1 MTEISNPHDRFFK
14 EVLSR
19 QEVARDFLLHYVPA
33 NIVGLLDIDSL
44 EIRKDSFVDKDL
56 NEHFSDIL
64 YCVNMKQGGSS
75 YVYALFEHKS
85 YPEPLISLHLLRY
98 MIRIWE
104 QALKQG
110 VARPLP
116 PIIPIVVYHGRTR
129 WKIGLEFFDLFN
141 DLPEELKSFAP
152 GFQYLLCDLS
162 RYSDEEIKG
171 SVVLRVALLI
181 LKYIFREDLRE
192 HLPGIL
198 RLLRNLSEKRTGIE
212 YIETILKYII
222 NAAPTEN
229 IDREDLKAAVDE
241 ALPHRGGEIIPT
253 IADSLREEGMQQ
265 GILQSAREA
274 VIDILDARFEVVPGS
289 IVKTING
296 IDEPSVLK
304 MLLKK
309 GATVGSLPEFKQIME
324 RVISS
329 S

>member
-129 WKIGLEFFDLFN
+129 WKIGLEFFDLFD

-171 SVVLRVALLI
+171 AVRLRAAFILLRH
-181 LKYIFREDLRE
+181 IFLEDLRE
-192 HLPGIL
+192 RLP
-198 RLLRNLSEKRTGIE
+198 E
-212 YIETILKYII
+212 
-222 NAAPTEN
+222 
-229 IDREDLKAAVDE
+229 
-241 ALPHRGGEIIPT
+241 
-253 IADSLREEGMQQ
+253 
-265 GILQSAREA
+265 
-274 VIDILDARFEVVPGS
+274 
-289 IVKTING
+289 IVKLLASLVDKRSGLEYLET
-296 IDEPSVLK
+296 VLRYV
-304 MLLKK
+304 
-309 GATVGSLPEFKQIME
+309 ASGSDQI
-324 RVISS
+324 
-329 S
+329 